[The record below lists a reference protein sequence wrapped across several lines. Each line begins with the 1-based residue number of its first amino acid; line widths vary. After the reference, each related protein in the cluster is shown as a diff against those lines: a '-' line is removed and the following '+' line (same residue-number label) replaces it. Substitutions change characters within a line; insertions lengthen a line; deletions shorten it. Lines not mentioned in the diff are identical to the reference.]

1 MRNKKYIEP
10 NLVKIAAEQDVFD
23 ILVRDGVPMKRT
35 SGVYRH
41 RKHDSLVITK
51 GEGFYWFSQGYG
63 SKNPI
68 DYYVKVENMPFVD
81 AAYKVLE
88 VMNFDYSR
96 KDIVLADNSSVNPN
110 YIHGSFELPERADTN
125 KNVYAYL
132 TKTRGLD
139 KSLIASLIDK
149 GLIYQDRK
157 YNNAVFIGKD
167 FEGNIVSAFKRST
180 RTNVSASAWT
190 KGDASGSHKE
200 YRFRIENPTNKTVN
214 IFESE
219 IDLLSYISMQ
229 PELARNENYISL
241 GGVSERAAICFLENN
256 QQIEHINICT
266 DNDTAGHKFCSALSD
281 QLGKDYYITRE
292 IPKGKDFNEDLLNG
306 CTYERNRIDV
316 MVFDASTKDM
326 TKKEKINYINKLFSE
341 KYQGMKV
348 KLTYPETNT
357 FAGKD
362 RVANI
367 NRTTNHHFKH
377 MDKIESRKSYKNK
390 LNLGVE
396 KDLISLIE
404 TSVYIR
410 TKDEVKPGQNY
421 IHQKTAMWHYF
432 NKPMFIDSELYNMVI
447 DVREDFNRGTFV
459 HKIRLEEKDMDFFH
473 KENGEFSQT
482 PPRGASRWEQPPFNI
497 YNNTS
502 DSPQSQENKE
512 KKVEKEEKKT
522 FSFSKDEDI
531 EV

>member
-51 GEGFYWFSQGYG
+51 GEGFYWFSQSYG

-96 KDIVLADNSSVNPN
+96 KDIVLSDNRSVNPN

-125 KNVYAYL
+125 KNAYAYL

-139 KSLIASLIDK
+139 KTLISSLIDK
-149 GLIYQDRK
+149 GLIYQDK
-157 YNNAVFIGKD
+157 KFNNAVFIGKD
-167 FEGNIVSAFKRST
+167 FEGNIVSAAKRST
-180 RTNVSASAWT
+180 RTKVSASAWT
-190 KGDASGSHKE
+190 KGDAEGSHKE
-200 YRFRIENPTNKTVN
+200 YRFRIENPTNMTVN

-219 IDLLSYISMQ
+219 IDLLSYVSMQ

-241 GGVSERAAICFLENN
+241 GGVSERAAICFLENKEH
-256 QQIEHINICT
+256 IKHINICT
-266 DNDTAGHKFCSALSD
+266 DNDEAGHKFCSALSD

-316 MVFDASTKDM
+316 MVFDDATKEM
-326 TKKEKINYINKLFSE
+326 TKKEKIKYINKLFSE

-348 KLTYPETNT
+348 ELTYPETST

-362 RVANI
+362 KAANI

-390 LNLGVE
+390 LNIGVE
-396 KDLISLIE
+396 KDLVNLIE

-410 TKDEVKPGQNY
+410 TKDEVKPGQNS

-432 NKPMFIDSELYNMVI
+432 NKPMLIDSELYNMVI
-447 DVREDFNRGTFV
+447 DVREDLNRGTFV
-459 HKIRLEEKDMDFFH
+459 HKVRLEEKDMNLFH

-482 PPRGASRWEQPPFNI
+482 PPQGASRREQPPFDI

-531 EV
+531 EF